1 MKKLIII
8 PILLTNCS
16 AAQYDFPIEFNNR
29 VNQGLFQMNVRDCR
43 SQPQCSAD
51 ELFDRW

>member
-16 AAQYDFPIEFNNR
+16 AAQYNFPIEFDNK
-29 VNQGLFQMNVRDCR
+29 VNQALFQMNVRDCR

-51 ELFDRW
+51 ELFDR